1 MELKIFGGGN
11 IKRIVNI
18 EINDTY
24 IKITLIRKN
33 RKSIYIDKCIIKNIS
48 MSKEYDNHIK
58 NNANEYVSQVVKII
72 KEEIDGFNKKY
83 KDIHYN
89 MQNDSIIIRNV
100 KILNIKSKKDIKS
113 MIEFEITQYIPI
125 NIDDYALKYKILG
138 ATQETLDIQ
147 VMLVPTYMID
157 LCENIS
163 NMLNMK
169 PKNLSINYDI
179 LQKIISLELIKDF
192 EDNGIFIECKD
203 KEFILNIVKN
213 RLIYESYILPK
224 TTQSY
229 QSVLKLMDE
238 FKNIY
243 YYGLEDYNIINQFQ
257 EVHNFQIIKIKDDIN
272 ILKNENYL
280 KSESMEYINSIG
292 MII

>member
-1 MELKIFGGGN
+1 
-11 IKRIVNI
+11 
-18 EINDTY
+18 
-24 IKITLIRKN
+24 
-33 RKSIYIDKCIIKNIS
+33 

-138 ATQETLDIQ
+138 STQETLDIQ